1 MVLVK
6 SLPSRLGLSLLVAL
20 LLTGFLATE
29 ARADVIVNDG
39 FEGSPSG
46 RWEIDSSGDGHGGFD
61 LGTGSARSGA
71 NNGWMMAENGGAAE
85 KLWVNTPRSVARCA
99 ASLQVKPSF
108 NDTTVIAEI
117 WQAYYDEA
125 TGQQVVRNSNSR
137 TIRLNSR
144 RIPGGQLRRDLPVL
158 RGDEG
163 AVPVGAGRSGGS
175 GNMKVVRL
183 DDLFV
188 RCW

>member
-137 TIRLNSR
+137 TIRLNA
-144 RIPGGQLRRDLPVL
+144 GGYQEVSFGETSLYYGATKAQFRLVL
-158 RGDEG
+158 
-163 AVPVGAGRSGGS
+163 AGGGS